1 MDGNRL
7 TALTEQAKQAV
18 NTGIHIQ
25 GVSYMATTGKPED
38 LQAIAQLLRRLARE
52 HEHLFKELE
61 KLAGSLALPNI

>member
-1 MDGNRL
+1 MDNNRL
-7 TALTEQAKQAV
+7 AGLIEQSKQAV

-38 LQAIAQLLRRLARE
+38 KQAIAQLLRRLARE

-61 KLAGSLALPNI
+61 KLAGSMTLPI